1 MKQQNGGKV
10 KKQNGGEWISSGM
23 KNSVQQSS
31 SSMKN
36 SVPKSSSSMKKEYGR
51 VALSSLVLL
60 HTTPMKIDKAM
71 SLGDV
76 KIYNLYYIL

>member
-36 SVPKSSSSMKKEYGR
+36 SVQQQQQKQQG

>member
-1 MKQQNGGKV
+1 MMQQNGGKV
-10 KKQNGGEWISSGM
+10 KNDGGEWISSGM

-36 SVPKSSSSMKKEYGR
+36 SVQQQQQKQQG

>member
-10 KKQNGGEWISSGM
+10 KKQHGGNGVKQNGGNGVPSLG
-23 KNSVQQSS
+23 
-31 SSMKN
+31 SMKHG
-36 SVPKSSSSMKKEYGR
+36 VPKN
-51 VALSSLVLL
+51 VSSLVLL

-76 KIYNLYYIL
+76 KI

>member
-1 MKQQNGGKV
+1 MMQQNGGKV
-10 KKQNGGEWISSGM
+10 KNDGGEWISSGM

-31 SSMKN
+31 SSMNN